1 MLVKILVKPPNRL
14 YIPGHALVRFKL
26 RTLYVCVRT
35 CVCACVCVYVCVCWH
50 ICCRFDKCFDQKSS
64 QDEVFQNV
72 ARPVIDKYVNQYT
85 RDLCFFVFSVG

>member
-1 MLVKILVKPPNRL
+1 MRV
-14 YIPGHALVRFKL
+14 
-26 RTLYVCVRT
+26 YVCVCVHV
-35 CVCACVCVYVCVCWH
+35 CVCMCVCWH

-85 RDLCFFVFSVG
+85 RDLCFFVFFCRVKKKMHVNCYTFLS